1 MNEKG
6 HKYKRRNTENDV
18 TAGYLTINMKRKNIF
33 VFYNEITKLPL
44 PLQWYLAS

>member
-1 MNEKG
+1 MKKDINIKG
-6 HKYKRRNTENDV
+6 AKTENDAIV
-18 TAGYLTINMKRKNIF
+18 GYLTINMKRKNIF